1 MKLLSSNLA
10 IFQDRI
16 EIVEL
21 PKTFRDSIDVV
32 RYLNIQDSKEDWAQE
47 VALMHQVYSNAIVNI
62 AADDA
67 KDGTEGLFRDRDSRL
82 CELCEVKV
90 EWTKQHRGAYLA
102 VDNALWQSS
111 METSVL
117 NSRAW
122 VLQEQLLSPRI
133 LHFGR
138 TQLSWECQTGKS
150 CELFPAGLYEGHP
163 GYGPKTMIKKAQTEG
178 PFILEQ
184 GGDSHDE

>member
-1 MKLLSSNLA
+1 M
-10 IFQDRI
+10 
-16 EIVEL
+16 
-21 PKTFRDSIDVV
+21 
-32 RYLNIQDSKEDWAQE
+32 
-47 VALMHQVYSNAIVNI
+47 NI

-111 METSVL
+111 METSLL
-117 NSRAW
+117 NSGAW
-122 VLQEQLLSPRI
+122 VLQEQLLSPHI

-138 TQLSWECQTGKS
+138 TQLLWE
-150 CELFPAGLYEGHP
+150 GL
-163 GYGPKTMIKKAQTEG
+163 
-178 PFILEQ
+178 
-184 GGDSHDE
+184 